1 VTGEADSGEVAVDMV
16 RRNPPDLVLMD
27 VALPGIGG
35 IEAVKRMRRND
46 STVKIVMLTSV
57 AAEPYPSRAMQVGAD
72 GYLTKRSSVRE
83 LDMCIRSVLSGQSYI
98 CPEVANAM
106 ALSSLSSDLE
116 SPFEAL
122 SVRELQIATLIM
134 HGQRAADIALQ
145 LNLSPKTINSYRY
158 RIFEKL
164 SVDSD
169 VELVILATQNG
180 LMEWL
185 YEA

>member
-1 VTGEADSGEVAVDMV
+1 MAVDMV
-16 RRNPPDLVLMD
+16 RRNPPDLILMD

-35 IEAVKRMRRND
+35 IEAVKRIRRSD
-46 STVKIVMLTSV
+46 STVKIIMLTSV
-57 AAEPYPSRAMQVGAD
+57 ATEPYPSRAMQVGAD

-83 LDMCIRSVLSGQSYI
+83 LDTSIRSVMAGQTYI
-98 CPEVANAM
+98 CTEVANSM
-106 ALSSLSSDLE
+106 ALSSLSAELE
-116 SPFEAL
+116 SPFEVL

-134 HGQRAADIALQ
+134 HGQRVADIAAQ
-145 LNLSPKTINSYRY
+145 LHLSPKTINSYRY
-158 RIFEKL
+158 RIFDKL

-185 YEA
+185 HEA